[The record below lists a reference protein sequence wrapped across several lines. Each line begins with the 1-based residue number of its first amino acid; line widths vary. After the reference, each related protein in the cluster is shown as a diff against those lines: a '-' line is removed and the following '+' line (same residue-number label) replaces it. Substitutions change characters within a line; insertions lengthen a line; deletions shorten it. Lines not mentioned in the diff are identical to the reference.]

1 MTMKLPQAAPLL
13 CSALIALPL
22 GLSQAWAQKSN
33 AAYPEK
39 NIRLVIPY
47 PPSGGA
53 DVIARLIAPHLSA
66 KWSKSVIVENRAGA
80 AGMIGTDVVTKAPSD
95 GYTLLVTT
103 QGPVTINPSLF
114 QKMPYDS
121 MRDLLPVALLA
132 SYSTLLTVHPSLP
145 VNNIKSLIAFAK
157 KNPKTINYASGGNGT
172 TQHLSGELLNLMA
185 GIQLIHVPYKGGN
198 AAFSD
203 LLAGHIS
210 VGFSS
215 PGLALPYF
223 KSNRLRFLAVTSEHR
238 SPSFPDIPAIAET
251 LPGFDA
257 VAWVGLFAPRQLSP
271 EIAASL
277 NRELTRVMR
286 LTEIKTTLSTQN
298 YEALSMSTEDFQ
310 TYIKSDMD
318 KWAKVIS
325 KAGIKVE

>member
-103 QGPVTINPSLF
+103 QGPVTINPSL
-114 QKMPYDS
+114 
-121 MRDLLPVALLA
+121 
-132 SYSTLLTVHPSLP
+132 
-145 VNNIKSLIAFAK
+145 
-157 KNPKTINYASGGNGT
+157 
-172 TQHLSGELLNLMA
+172 
-185 GIQLIHVPYKGGN
+185 
-198 AAFSD
+198 
-203 LLAGHIS
+203 
-210 VGFSS
+210 
-215 PGLALPYF
+215 
-223 KSNRLRFLAVTSEHR
+223 
-238 SPSFPDIPAIAET
+238 
-251 LPGFDA
+251 
-257 VAWVGLFAPRQLSP
+257 
-271 EIAASL
+271 
-277 NRELTRVMR
+277 
-286 LTEIKTTLSTQN
+286 
-298 YEALSMSTEDFQ
+298 
-310 TYIKSDMD
+310 
-318 KWAKVIS
+318 
-325 KAGIKVE
+325 